1 MSSQLQIAGVYMEID
16 ITCEMEKRVVMMQT
30 LWAFLCYLLG
40 RTSSLTTG
48 NLTPLCSSGDISEFI
63 GI

>member
-1 MSSQLQIAGVYMEID
+1 MEIN
-16 ITCEMEKRVVMMQT
+16 ITFEMEKRVMMMQT
-30 LWAFLCYLLG
+30 LWAFLRYLLG

-48 NLTPLCSSGDISEFI
+48 SLTLWSSGDISEFI

>member
-1 MSSQLQIAGVYMEID
+1 MEID

-48 NLTPLCSSGDISEFI
+48 SLTPLWSSGDISEFI